1 MSSSSGITVGG
12 ESRSDGGDEWG
23 PRVGEFEPFVDTFV
37 AELEG
42 AEGEREDM
50 VNSLSATVV

>member
-1 MSSSSGITVGG
+1 MVGG
-12 ESRSDGGDEWG
+12 ESRSDGGDVRG
-23 PRVGEFEPFVDTFV
+23 PRVGEFGPLVDAFA

-50 VNSLSATVV
+50 VSRLSATVV